1 MESSNVQTISKS
13 ETKHEE
19 IEIMSKKRGN
29 MLQNKPRVFL
39 LRIGFLGMK
48 IKKKGLINGLIL
60 SLLYILINL
69 IIGLNLNNIISI
81 FKFTSKIILIIL
93 GTIIG
98 VNLNK

>member
-48 IKKKGLINGLIL
+48 VKRKERKQ
-60 SLLYILINL
+60 
-69 IIGLNLNNIISI
+69 
-81 FKFTSKIILIIL
+81 
-93 GTIIG
+93 
-98 VNLNK
+98 